1 VKHIFHPDKI
11 RYFRPTFSF
20 PVLPLPA
27 ISQDHRD
34 VISGFKVLELG
45 IKISKKGISDMSQR
59 KTFTLRALMRLFSV
73 GAILICSTPALADSP
88 LESWAPNFDPSGAEY
103 TYILS
108 NVSHPAIEGVGVGY
122 RIRDRVWKET
132 DGRLYVDYRPLSQ
145 LGGEKD
151 VLRKLKMGAVQGMLC
166 SSVAAANVAPQLGIV
181 NLPFVVDSFDKLE
194 QFRNTPELFEP
205 FSTAGLRQGIRVL
218 DLTGYGPYGWATT
231 TPVRTLEEAR
241 QVNFRIAQAPVN
253 TDLYKAW
260 GLKFTVL
267 PWPDVPQAL
276 QTGVIDGLD
285 HSPIVCNITK
295 KFEIASY
302 FTQVNYAQGLFV
314 HMCSEHWLKS
324 LPEDLRATFLRI
336 VEEESAD
343 TRERTR
349 KQQEEQIKAATESG
363 VTFFSLDAETK
374 QTLVE
379 QAAPVYKRWEQKI
392 GADYLAR
399 VRAALND
406 VKE

>member
-1 VKHIFHPDKI
+1 VE
-11 RYFRPTFSF
+11 
-20 PVLPLPA
+20 
-27 ISQDHRD
+27 
-34 VISGFKVLELG
+34 LENITPEEG
-45 IKISKKGISDMSQR
+45 IIIMLQR
-59 KTFTLRALMRLFSV
+59 LNLLCLLFV
-73 GAILICSTPALADSP
+73 VQILFINTPAGHANSP

-108 NVSHPAIEGVGVGY
+108 NVSHPSIEGVGVGY
-122 RIRDRVWKET
+122 RIRDRVWEET
-132 DGRLYVDYRPLSQ
+132 GGRLYIDFRPLSQ

-205 FSTAGLRQGIRVL
+205 FSSAGLSQGIRVL

-231 TPVRTLEEAR
+231 TPVRTVEEAR

-302 FTQVNYAQGLFV
+302 FTQINYAQGLFV
-314 HMCSEHWLKS
+314 HLCSERWLKK

-336 VEEESAD
+336 VAEESAD

-349 KQQEEQIKAATESG
+349 RQQEEQIQAATKSG
-363 VTFFSLDAETK
+363 VTFFSMDETEK
-374 QTLVE
+374 QILVDR
-379 QAAPVYKRWEQKI
+379 AAPVYKRWEQKI
-392 GADYLAR
+392 GADYLAK
-399 VRAALND
+399 VRATLD
-406 VKE
+406 GGEE

>member
-1 VKHIFHPDKI
+1 MPQRFKI
-11 RYFRPTFSF
+11 
-20 PVLPLPA
+20 LCLLMLAPLLLVSNP
-27 ISQDHRD
+27 
-34 VISGFKVLELG
+34 L
-45 IKISKKGISDMSQR
+45 
-59 KTFTLRALMRLFSV
+59 TLAQAKSSL
-73 GAILICSTPALADSP
+73 D
-88 LESWAPNFDPSGAEY
+88 SWAPSFDPSDAEY

-122 RIRDRVWKET
+122 RIRDRVWEET
-132 DGRLYVDYRPLSQ
+132 NGQIYIDFRPLSQ

-194 QFRNTPELFEP
+194 QFRNSPELFEP

-231 TPVRTLEEAR
+231 TPVRTVEEAK

-302 FTQVNYAQGLFV
+302 FTQINYAQGLFV
-314 HMCSEHWLKS
+314 HLCSERWLKK

-336 VEEESAD
+336 VAEESAD

-349 KQQEEQIKAATESG
+349 QQQEEQIKAATQNG
-363 VTFFSLDAETK
+363 VTFFSMDATEK
-374 QTLVE
+374 QILVE
-379 QAAPVYKRWEQKI
+379 RAAPVYKRWEQKI
-392 GADYLAR
+392 GADYLAK
-399 VRAALND
+399 VRATLGGA
-406 VKE
+406 EE

>member
-1 VKHIFHPDKI
+1 
-11 RYFRPTFSF
+11 
-20 PVLPLPA
+20 
-27 ISQDHRD
+27 
-34 VISGFKVLELG
+34 
-45 IKISKKGISDMSQR
+45 MSQLA
-59 KTFTLRALMRLFSV
+59 KHLSHALL
-73 GAILICSTPALADSP
+73 GAVIVLSASITPAHANSA
-88 LESWAPNFDPSGAEY
+88 LESWAPAFDPSGAEY
-103 TYILS
+103 SYILS

-122 RIRDRVWKET
+122 RIRDRVWEET
-132 DGRLYVDYRPLSQ
+132 NGRIFVDFRPLSQ

-166 SSVAAANVAPQLGIV
+166 SSVAAANVDPKLGIV

-194 QFRNTPELFEP
+194 QFRNTPALFEP

-231 TPVRTLEEAR
+231 TPVRTVEEAKK
-241 QVNFRIAQAPVN
+241 VNFRIAQAPVN

-295 KFEIASY
+295 KFEIAPY
-302 FTQVNYAQGLFV
+302 FTQINYAQGLFV
-314 HMCSEHWLKS
+314 HLSSERWLNR
-324 LPEDLRATFLRI
+324 LPEDLRTTFLRI
-336 VEEESAD
+336 VKEESAD

-349 KQQEEQIKAATESG
+349 QQQEVEIEAAKKSG
-363 VTFFSLDAETK
+363 VTFFTMDPAEK

-379 QAAPVYKRWEQKI
+379 RAAPVYKRWEQKI
-392 GADYLAR
+392 GAEYLAR
-399 VRAALND
+399 VRATLGGA
-406 VKE
+406 EE

>member
-1 VKHIFHPDKI
+1 MLH
-11 RYFRPTFSF
+11 RCFS
-20 PVLPLPA
+20 L
-27 ISQDHRD
+27 
-34 VISGFKVLELG
+34 
-45 IKISKKGISDMSQR
+45 
-59 KTFTLRALMRLFSV
+59 LRALLGSVSVVLLFS
-73 GAILICSTPALADSP
+73 ATTPLQANSSMG
-88 LESWAPNFDPSGAEY
+88 SWAPAFDPSGAEY

-108 NVSHPAIEGVGVGY
+108 NVSHPSIEGVGVGY
-122 RIRDRVWKET
+122 RIRDRVWEET
-132 DGRLYVDYRPLSQ
+132 NGRLYVDFRPLSQ

-151 VLRKLKMGAVQGMLC
+151 VLRKMKMGAIQGMLC
-166 SSVAAANVAPQLGIV
+166 SSVAAANIAPQLGIV
-181 NLPFVVDSFDKLE
+181 NLPFVIDSFDKLD

-231 TPVRTLEEAR
+231 TPVRTVKDAA

-276 QTGVIDGLD
+276 QTGVINALD

-314 HMCSEHWLKS
+314 HLCSERWLNK
-324 LPEDLRATFLRI
+324 LPEDLRVTFLRI
-336 VEEESAD
+336 VAQESAD

-349 KQQEEQIKAATESG
+349 QQQDEQIAAAIQNG
-363 VTFFSLDAETK
+363 VTFFSLADADK

-379 QAAPVYKRWEQKI
+379 RAAPVYKRWEQKI
-392 GADYLAR
+392 GADYLDK
-399 VRAALND
+399 VRTTLGGAT
-406 VKE
+406 E